1 MRFGFFITLVTL
13 SLNIWAADLSDR
25 QQIEERIKP
34 IGQVN
39 LAEQAT
45 PATSTKPAVNP
56 TVANLP
62 QEDAGKATY
71 EQYCSVCHRDGLAG
85 APKFRDAKD
94 WQSRIDKKA
103 IDDLVASANK
113 GLNAMPIKGTCS
125 ECSDEDL
132 KNAIQY
138 MLPQP

>member
-1 MRFGFFITLVTL
+1 MRFGFFITLIIL

-25 QQIEERIKP
+25 QQIEARIKP
-34 IGQVN
+34 IGRVN
-39 LAEQAT
+39 IAEQTTAAENT
-45 PATSTKPAVNP
+45 KPEINPASTKS
-56 TVANLP
+56 P
-62 QEDAGKATY
+62 QEEQGKATY
-71 EQYCSVCHRDGLAG
+71 EQYCSICHRDGLAG
-85 APKFRDAKD
+85 APKYHDAKD
-94 WQSRIDKKA
+94 WQPRLDKKT

>member
-1 MRFGFFITLVTL
+1 MRFGFFIILAIFA
-13 SLNIWAADLSDR
+13 LNIWAVDLSDK

-34 IGQVN
+34 IGQVR
-39 LAEQAT
+39 LAEQTA
-45 PATSTKPAVNP
+45 AMESAS
-56 TVANLP
+56 P
-62 QEDAGKATY
+62 QADAAGKATY
-71 EQYCSVCHRDGLAG
+71 EQYCSICHRDGLAG

-94 WQSRIDKKA
+94 WQPRIDKKS
-103 IDDLVASANK
+103 IDDLVVSANK
-113 GLNAMPIKGTCS
+113 GLNAMPIQGTCT